1 MKPRSRTTQRSR
13 MTLMAALLIVS
24 MSLAA
29 CGGAP
34 DNKPAA
40 LVKEDNTPLPI
51 SIALAQVGDIPNK
64 DSEVEQLLEKYTNT
78 QLDIQWIPG
87 AAYDDKVNL
96 MIASNE
102 MPQLL
107 KVQYTPNIIGAMESD
122 LFWEVGP
129 YLKDYKNLSAQSQQF
144 FDNIQVNGKVYG
156 IPIFSEIARAAIVFR
171 KDWLDGLGL
180 KVPKTIDD
188 WYDVTKA
195 MTLNDPDK
203 NGKNDTYGIVLFKKY
218 NEGQASLLTRFAVG
232 LGGPNKWSTVNGSF
246 EPEFTSKEYNDVLKL
261 FKRLY
266 DEKLINQDFAV
277 FDSTEAEKLFDSGRA
292 GLKIAVAQTGKSQ
305 QDRLSK
311 VDPKGV
317 VDVEPLAGP
326 KGIRVAGQTGNSGI
340 YVIPKS
346 TVKTEAE
353 VKKLLK
359 FLDNVMNPDATTLL
373 QRGVE
378 GKHYVKTADNKAEFK
393 DLTAFQRE
401 VKPYRDN
408 LPYME
413 GYNSLLLKDIP
424 IGEKGIAVAKENTK
438 YSIPNP
444 ALTLNSTTYSERG
457 KELEQMIWD
466 AQTKYIMGKLDDAG
480 WQAEIE
486 KWKKAGGSQ
495 MMDEYKASYEKTRS
509 R

>member
-1 MKPRSRTTQRSR
+1 MTQKSRKA
-13 MTLMAALLIVS
+13 LMAAALAVTT
-24 MSLAA
+24 SLTA
-29 CGGAP
+29 CGGGTS
-34 DNKPAA
+34 DNKQQAA
-40 LVKEDNTPLPI
+40 GKDNNDPMPI
-51 SIALAQVGDIPNK
+51 SIAFAQVGDIPGK
-64 DSEVEQLLEKYTNT
+64 GGEVEQLLEKYTNT
-78 QLDIQWIPG
+78 KLNIQWIPG
-87 AAYDDKVNL
+87 AAYDDKVNV

-107 KVQYTPNIIGAMESD
+107 KLQYTPNTISAMQSG

-129 YLKDYKNLSAQSQQF
+129 YLKDYKNLSAQNQQF
-144 FDNIQVNGKVYG
+144 FDNILVDGKMYG
-156 IPIFSEIARAAIVFR
+156 VPIFSEIARAAIVYR

-180 KVPKTIDD
+180 KVPKTVDD
-188 WYDVTKA
+188 WYNVIKA

-232 LGGPNKWSTVNGSF
+232 LGGPNKWSIVNGSF

-266 DEKLINQDFAV
+266 DEKLLNQDFAV
-277 FDSTEAEKLFDSGRA
+277 FDSTEADKLFDSGRA
-292 GLKIAVAQTGKSQ
+292 GIKIAVAQTGKSQ

-317 VDVEPLAGP
+317 VDVEPLDGP

-346 TVKTEAE
+346 TVKTEDE

-359 FLDNVMNPDATTLL
+359 FLDSVMEPEATTLL

-378 GKHYVKTADNKAEFK
+378 GKHYVMTADKKAEFT
-393 DLTAFQRE
+393 DLSAFQRE
-401 VKPYRDN
+401 VKPFRDN
-408 LPYME
+408 LLQIE
-413 GYNSLLLKDIP
+413 GYNSPPLKDTP
-424 IGEKGIAVAKENTK
+424 IGEKGTMVAKENTK
-438 YSIPNP
+438 YSVGNP
-444 ALTLNSTTYSERG
+444 ALTLNSATYSERG

-486 KWKKAGGSQ
+486 KWKKAGGSKI
-495 MMDEYKASYEKTRS
+495 MDEYKADYEKMS
-509 R
+509 KKK